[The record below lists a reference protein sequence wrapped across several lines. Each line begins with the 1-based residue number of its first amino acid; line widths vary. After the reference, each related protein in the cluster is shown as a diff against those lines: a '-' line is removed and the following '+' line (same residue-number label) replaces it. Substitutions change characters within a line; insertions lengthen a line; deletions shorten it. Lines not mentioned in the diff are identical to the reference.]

1 MAEKMLHQFKST
13 IPSCKFILANG
24 KNANFVGGIYRTD
37 LEHEVVELKKEVEL
51 GHPFIDY
58 LGQISAADLD
68 PVAILKRRAV
78 EEYLAAQKAA
88 IDPSRDLG
96 TTSAL
101 DKTAGMVT
109 SAGTT
114 TGLVEQQVSTPAQR
128 QPIKVNL
135 PAK

>member
-13 IPSCKFILANG
+13 IPSCKFILGNG

-37 LEHEVVELKKEVEL
+37 LEHEVAELKKEVEL

-114 TGLVEQQVSTPAQR
+114 TGLVEQQVGTTAAR

-135 PAK
+135 APK